1 MNNIKNINYNSE
13 GMIPCVVVDDQ
24 TRAVLMVAYMNEEA
38 LNLTL
43 ETGRVTFYSRSRS
56 EIWVKGET
64 SGNYLTVKKIITDCD
79 QDTLLIYVDPSGP
92 ACHTGSISC
101 FEEVIFEKD
110 DQMKRSGEETL
121 WKNEGIIKQVA
132 DVIRNRHLVPMEGS
146 YTNYLL
152 EKGIDKILKKV
163 GEEATEVII
172 GAKNNVDEMVSETA
186 DLFYH
191 LLVLYENEG
200 VSFSKVLD
208 VLKERQ

>member
-1 MNNIKNINYNSE
+1 
-13 GMIPCVVVDDQ
+13 
-24 TRAVLMVAYMNEEA
+24 
-38 LNLTL
+38 
-43 ETGRVTFYSRSRS
+43 
-56 EIWVKGET
+56 
-64 SGNYLTVKKIITDCD
+64 
-79 QDTLLIYVDPSGP
+79 
-92 ACHTGSISC
+92 
-101 FEEVIFEKD
+101 
-110 DQMKRSGEETL
+110 
-121 WKNEGIIKQVA
+121 
-132 DVIRNRHLVPMEGS
+132 MEGS
-146 YTNYLL
+146 YSNYLL